1 MEKKT
6 LADLMRS
13 AKEKNLIKPVSQ
25 YGFDKKF

>member
-1 MEKKT
+1 MGKKT

-13 AKEKNLIKPVSQ
+13 AKEKNLIKPVPQ